1 MNSPE
6 ALRRIAK
13 VIRWIG
19 IGAAAP
25 VFLITGLAI
34 HYEVGSPLAIG
45 LAGLAV
51 AAFFFFAAKA
61 IAWIL
66 EGLVKKDP

>member
-19 IGAAAP
+19 ISAAVP

-34 HYEVGSPLAIG
+34 HYEVGDKLAIG

-51 AAFFFFAAKA
+51 AAFFFLAAKA
-61 IAWIL
+61 AAWIL
-66 EGLVKKDP
+66 EGLVKDK